1 MKTTR
6 DLLGRPLF
14 LLKQAGSSLLKRA
27 GEAAGMLP
35 PSNSL
40 IAEHLCVLGA
50 ITTLVTIATELTTN
64 RANMHLNGA
73 GDRAKGATLFVELSN
88 CVSFLTIQ
96 LVVSHFNLQYT
107 TIGSYSQCA
116 PCALAVFLSR
126 LLHLRVEC
134 AATRRRSSSFTP

>member
-1 MKTTR
+1 M
-6 DLLGRPLF
+6 L
-14 LLKQAGSSLLKRA
+14 LLKKVGDTSLKRA
-27 GEAAGMLP
+27 GEAAGMLS

-40 IAEHLCVLGA
+40 LSEHLCVMGA

-64 RANMHLNGA
+64 RANMHLNDA

-107 TIGSYSQCA
+107 TFGSYSQ
-116 PCALAVFLSR
+116 
-126 LLHLRVEC
+126 
-134 AATRRRSSSFTP
+134 